1 MHTLNRYLA
10 LQTPLDTEAFHT
22 RGPRFVKSL
31 FLFSDKQTPQI
42 SIKIP
47 IFFFR
52 KRRWDILR
60 KLLNS
65 RKGSI
70 SHPSE
75 KKKKKQYSYP
85 FLLSNPFVLK
95 FTHRHGTNTRSPLQG
110 DWNFQSRIPPQKKKK
125 KKLPHQS
132 NRSLTQAHTFP
143 HAPQKY
149 PSASLNFDPSAVK
162 PGKERMVL
170 I

>member
-110 DWNFQSRIPPQKKKK
+110 RSSPLISRKKKTTVWK
-125 KKLPHQS
+125 ESIPS
-132 NRSLTQAHTFP
+132 RPLTRP
-143 HAPQKY
+143 IPR
-149 PSASLNFDPSAVK
+149 L
-162 PGKERMVL
+162 
-170 I
+170 